1 MILLVSCTIL
11 ARAVNLT
18 KMNELRFYNRT
29 VVAQPSWGRFEQ
41 QPSDAWRKCT
51 CSPQFIN
58 VRDPLDPEDFYLFV
72 S

>member
-29 VVAQPSWGRFEQ
+29 VVAQLLMG
-41 QPSDAWRKCT
+41 A
-51 CSPQFIN
+51 
-58 VRDPLDPEDFYLFV
+58 VRAATVRRMAEMDLFPTV
-72 S
+72 H